1 MSKFDG
7 NKFDY
12 DLYKSQVDKIS
23 LNEKKKNDLV
33 AMVISSSAE
42 NVDKPQNIIK
52 ADFYSKKP
60 AKRLL
65 VAVVAL
71 AVLVTS
77 TIIFNMNFSK
87 ESSLDGFTLSVA
99 LENGDEDFVLGE
111 SPVTVKTDNDTSV
124 EKGDLRLNPL
134 DFYIKGEDIVSV
146 DVKSKNKNFIICTGG
161 DDENLLTE
169 MTRSSYKGL
178 EYKSFKA
185 LGWMPSY
192 ENILAFDSHQSKDRS
207 KYLSDQI
214 EIVIY
219 KNDNTR
225 IEKTISITYDE
236 NGNYLVKCS

>member
-1 MSKFDG
+1 MS
-7 NKFDY
+7 KFDY

-33 AMVISSSAE
+33 AMLISSNAE
-42 NVDKPQNIIK
+42 NVDNPQNVIK
-52 ADFYSKKP
+52 ADFPSKKP
-60 AKRLL
+60 VRRLF

-71 AVLVTS
+71 VVLVTS

-87 ESSLDGFTLSVA
+87 ESAFDGFTLSVA
-99 LENGDEDFVLGE
+99 LEKGDKDLVLGE
-111 SPVTVKTDNDTSV
+111 NPVTVKTDNDASV
-124 EKGDLRLNPL
+124 EKGDIRLNPL

-146 DVKSKNKNFIICTGG
+146 DVKSKNENFIICTGG

-169 MTRSSYKGL
+169 MTKSSYKGL
-178 EYKSFKA
+178 DYKSFKS

-192 ENILAFDSHQSKDRS
+192 ENILAFDSHQGKDRS
-207 KYLSDQI
+207 KYLSDKI

-225 IEKTISITYDE
+225 IEKTISLTYNE
-236 NGNYLVKCS
+236 RGNYLVKCS